1 MTGCSAG
8 CMFCMRPNKH
18 TSSARLHLSTSCRH
32 AKIVPSGFHIPTNP
46 FLVLMA
52 AIWNDYISLSGA
64 FPLQFN
70 ESRVFY
76 QGKKI
81 KLQTMGGW
89 CWHVQMHISLSRICM
104 PISNPLMLST
114 HLVDKFYCGQCS
126 LGWRTNVR
134 MCVLQK
140 SNLRLAGMRLLKLR
154 WRQTGH

>member
-8 CMFCMRPNKH
+8 CMFYMRPNKH
-18 TSSARLHLSTSCRH
+18 TSSARAFICQLSCRH
-32 AKIVPSGFHIPTNP
+32 AKIVPSGFHIPPNP
-46 FLVLMA
+46 DLVLIA

-81 KLQTMGGW
+81 SNCKPWEADVDMFRCT
-89 CWHVQMHISLSRICM
+89 SLSAGFACR
-104 PISNPLMLST
+104 LMLST

-126 LGWRTNVR
+126 LGGRTNVR

-140 SNLRLAGMRLLKLR
+140 SNLRRAGMQLPKLR